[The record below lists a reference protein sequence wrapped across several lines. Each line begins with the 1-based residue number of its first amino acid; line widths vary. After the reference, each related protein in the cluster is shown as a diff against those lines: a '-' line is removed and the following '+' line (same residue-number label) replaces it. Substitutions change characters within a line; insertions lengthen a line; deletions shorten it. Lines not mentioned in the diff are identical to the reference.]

1 MVEIECGV
9 CGNVMFLAL
18 SKNVKLQGA
27 VRCPECLQW
36 TVISEDA
43 YDE

>member
-1 MVEIECGV
+1 MVEIECSV

-18 SKNVKLQGA
+18 SRDVKLAGA

-36 TVISEDA
+36 TVVKGDA
-43 YDE
+43 DD